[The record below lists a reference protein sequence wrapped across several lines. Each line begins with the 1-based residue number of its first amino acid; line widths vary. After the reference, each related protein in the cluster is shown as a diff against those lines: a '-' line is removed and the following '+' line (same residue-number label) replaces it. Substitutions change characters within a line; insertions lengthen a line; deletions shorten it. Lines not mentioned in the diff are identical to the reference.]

1 MNSSISSSDAS
12 GWKRFAVTLVSGA
25 ALLLVSVDA
34 FAYAV
39 DPYDTGR
46 STLLAKPGVRPQGP
60 WSAAAS
66 RGRDQAFDA
75 AITGNSHIQL
85 LSPERL
91 KASTGLA
98 FVQLS
103 TPGGCPREQFAV
115 LNWYLRH
122 RRQAAKALVVSADL
136 TWCSSDPSAA
146 ATNPFP
152 LWLYSE
158 SPLEYLRGLLRYGT
172 LEEAGL
178 RVAYAF
184 DPKAERARPDGYWDY
199 DPRLARNQARHPELR
214 RPLEARPFANA
225 PRLEQDPAEGT
236 YIFPAADRLRDVA
249 AGLPDDTALIVVHPP
264 RYTHA
269 LPPTQTEAAYRDA
282 ACKAAIAEAVRSH
295 DRSAIIDWRVQRP
308 ETQEPELFFD
318 AGHYRQPL
326 AHLIEADIAK
336 ALADLK

>member
-1 MNSSISSSDAS
+1 M
-12 GWKRFAVTLVSGA
+12 
-25 ALLLVSVDA
+25 
-34 FAYAV
+34 
-39 DPYDTGR
+39 
-46 STLLAKPGVRPQGP
+46 
-60 WSAAAS
+60 
-66 RGRDQAFDA
+66 
-75 AITGNSHIQL
+75 

-103 TPGGCPREQFAV
+103 TPGGWPREQFAV

-199 DPRLARNQARHPELR
+199 DPRLARNQARNPELR

-269 LPPTQTEAAYRDA
+269 L
-282 ACKAAIAEAVRSH
+282 
-295 DRSAIIDWRVQRP
+295 
-308 ETQEPELFFD
+308 
-318 AGHYRQPL
+318 RQPRRRQPIGMRPARRPL
-326 AHLIEADIAK
+326 PRRSGAMTGRLSSTGASSGRRLRIRSCSSMRAITASPWRI
-336 ALADLK
+336 